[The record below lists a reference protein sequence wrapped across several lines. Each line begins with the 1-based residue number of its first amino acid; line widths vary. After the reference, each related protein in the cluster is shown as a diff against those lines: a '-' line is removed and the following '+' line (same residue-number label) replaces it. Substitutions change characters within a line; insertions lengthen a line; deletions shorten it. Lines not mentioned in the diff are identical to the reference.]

1 VVVFGLQLMNIFTA
15 YYSLGIYLLQ
25 LLDLLSGKKHIA
37 MIKIIFTG
45 PECSGKTTLSTSV
58 SKETNTNLV
67 KEYAR
72 DYLSKI
78 NRPYEFSD
86 LLQIAKGQRKLTQQA
101 SVYKQKF
108 LVCDTDL
115 EVIKIWSLVKYGKC
129 DSWILN
135 NQDKEAYY
143 FLCHPE
149 VPWKDDPFRENRNN
163 RLDLFELYKQEL
175 FENKRKFKILKGNQ
189 KERFNTAYTTITKIF
204 SQNLL

>member
-1 VVVFGLQLMNIFTA
+1 
-15 YYSLGIYLLQ
+15 
-25 LLDLLSGKKHIA
+25 

-72 DYLSKI
+72 DYLFKI

-189 KERFNTAYTTITKIF
+189 KERFNTAYTTITQNF